1 MKYDEVYQRLIKNIE
16 TIENGAKRDKSRE
29 VNSYLDADLGEVKT
43 LDNVQV
49 EPQARCRSRTP
60 QLVKNHGSGDD
71 MGTE

>member
-1 MKYDEVYQRLIKNIE
+1 MYQRLIKNIE
-16 TIENGAKRDKSRE
+16 TIENGAKRDKSGE

-60 QLVKNHGSGDD
+60 ELVKNHGSGDD